1 MNVIILGAPG
11 AGKGT
16 HCKLV
21 RERYGLEHISTGD
34 MLRAEVAEGTQLGQQ
49 AKGYMDAGKLVP
61 DDLIIDMIMKRF
73 AQSSGK
79 GLLLDGFPRTVA
91 QAKALDEKVNV
102 DIVIDLAVTDAV
114 VIKRITGRR
123 VCPNCNAI
131 YNTNSLGG
139 RDTCS
144 ACGGKLVQR
153 ADDNEET
160 IKKRLESYYA
170 YTAPLIDYYR
180 GKGLLHTVDSET
192 GVEQG
197 FADINAL
204 LEQIK

>member
-16 HCKLV
+16 HCTLI

-34 MLRAEVAEGTQLGQQ
+34 MLRAEVAEGTSLGMQ

-91 QAKALDEKVNV
+91 QAMALDDKVNV
-102 DIVIDLAVTDAV
+102 DIVIDLTVSDDT

-123 VCPNCNAI
+123 MCPDCNAI
-131 YNTNSLGG
+131 YNTRTLDG

-144 ACGGKLVQR
+144 KCGGKLIQR
-153 ADDNEET
+153 ADDTEET
-160 IKKRLESYYA
+160 VKKRLESYYA
-170 YTAPLIDYYR
+170 YTAPLIDYYKN
-180 GKGLLHTVDSET
+180 KGLLHEVDSET